1 MAKIAALP
9 IVGMVLAECAQAG
22 LMIVSKAAMSTG
34 MNNLI
39 FVCYSNALAAF
50 VLLPTSLF
58 FHRSTERPP
67 ITFSILCWFFLLGLL
82 GCIAQLIGYAGIN
95 YSSPTLGT
103 AMLNLIPAFTFVL
116 AVIFRME
123 KIDGR
128 SCSTLAKTLG
138 TIVSISGA
146 FIVTLYKGPPLLMT
160 ASVDLL
166 SHNQLFLPQSN
177 WVIGGMLLGFHC
189 VVAAAFLIIQASVLK
204 KYPAELIIVFY
215 YCFFVAIQSVVVLW
229 FVERDL
235 SAWALNPKLRLF
247 AVLYSG
253 VFGSA
258 FQVGVSTWC
267 LNRTGPVFVSMFKP
281 LGIVVAVA
289 IGVIFLGDT
298 FYLGSLIGAIVIVT
312 GFYSVIWGKAN
323 EEKMDDD
330 AGARSLASKKQRI
343 PLLQNI
349 IEEI

>member
-204 KYPAELIIVFY
+204 KYPAELIVVFY
-215 YCFFVAIQSVVVLW
+215 YCFFVAIQSGVVLW

-235 SAWALNPKLRLF
+235 SAWALNPKLREFL
-247 AVLYSG
+247 AQRSRLVYLHGVL
-253 VFGSA
+253 
-258 FQVGVSTWC
+258 
-267 LNRTGPVFVSMFKP
+267 TGQ
-281 LGIVVAVA
+281 GR
-289 IGVIFLGDT
+289 FL
-298 FYLGSLIGAIVIVT
+298 YLCSSL
-312 GFYSVIWGKAN
+312 
-323 EEKMDDD
+323 
-330 AGARSLASKKQRI
+330 
-343 PLLQNI
+343 
-349 IEEI
+349 